1 MAKVNLVQKKVL
13 VGHGEIIKYQL
24 LTYCFIDGVQLSMS
38 ELNCLTLL
46 AYNGEI
52 GLSEFCT
59 EAVDK
64 KIFKTSQTV
73 RNFLNKASKK
83 GLIFVPREA
92 EYYYVSW
99 KKDEKGR
106 RYLYMPHFFS
116 GGIIIC
122 VEPEDIE
129 FLGFN

>member
-13 VGHGEIIKYQL
+13 VGYGEIIKYQL
-24 LTYCFIDGVQLSMS
+24 LTYCFIDNVQLSMN

-52 GLSEFCT
+52 GLSEFCS
-59 EAVDK
+59 EAVEK

-83 GLIFVPREA
+83 GLILKTGTN
-92 EYYYVSW
+92 
-99 KKDEKGR
+99 KKTVQLKPEMNVQTKGNIMLDYKIIYAAKEK
-106 RYLYMPHFFS
+106 
-116 GGIIIC
+116 
-122 VEPEDIE
+122 
-129 FLGFN
+129 

>member
-83 GLIFVPREA
+83 GLILKTGTN
-92 EYYYVSW
+92 
-99 KKDEKGR
+99 KKTVQLKPEMNVQTKGNIMLD
-106 RYLYMPHFFS
+106 YK
-116 GGIIIC
+116 IIYATQ
-122 VEPEDIE
+122 EE
-129 FLGFN
+129 

>member
-24 LTYCFIDGVQLSMS
+24 MTYCFINNVQLSMN

-52 GLSEFCT
+52 SLSDFCL
-59 EAVDK
+59 EAVNK

-83 GLIFVPREA
+83 ELILKTG
-92 EYYYVSW
+92 SN
-99 KKDEKGR
+99 KKTVQLKPELNVQTKGNIMLDYKIIYAAQEK
-106 RYLYMPHFFS
+106 
-116 GGIIIC
+116 
-122 VEPEDIE
+122 
-129 FLGFN
+129 